1 MEIATNI
8 ITLLLLV
15 PGMCLG
21 SHVDEQPR
29 TVETLLSYLETNES
43 TTKECFARYLPQL
56 ENEGATWSK
65 SYSSCLEIATTERQS
80 VVTNVAAAQNQIR
93 EAAMAIGAFI
103 DDCLGIVDALDFFN
117 CFAKMSKQQLA
128 TVYTI
133 SYNASEDALSLSQ
146 QLGTI
151 EVQHYLCTNR
161 TEHTYVEG
169 TDRVFRDLD
178 QCLQQNEE
186 H

>member
-1 MEIATNI
+1 MEIAANI
-8 ITLLLLV
+8 ITLLLLI

-43 TTKECFARYLPQL
+43 TTKQCFARYLPQL

-65 SYSSCLEIATTERQS
+65 SYSRCLWIATTGRQS

-93 EAAMAIGAFI
+93 EAALGISAFI
-103 DDCLGIVDALDFFN
+103 DDCLGIADSLAFFN
-117 CFAKMSKQQLA
+117 CFAKMSKRQLA

-133 SYNASEDALSLSQ
+133 SYNASEDALRMSQ

-151 EVQHYLCTNR
+151 EVEHYLCTNR